1 MRALCVFLAVCTTA
15 VFGQERRDQYLH
27 AARIGGAGED
37 SHYRFTL
44 PADTYRGVTRADL
57 GDLRVFNG
65 AGEPVPYAF
74 VPLRPATHKPAVHAA
89 KLFPLRGDEAKGM
102 DGLNVRIRHTAG
114 GGTSVDVSTS
124 PASKRRKLLGYILDP
139 GELKV
144 PFEALALDWQSREGF
159 TGTARVE
166 GSEDLKYWRTLAGAA
181 TVLYLEHAGQR
192 LERRRIEL
200 AGARARYLR
209 ISFNGVPAD
218 FVLKGVQVE
227 LRPDKAEPA
236 REWLALLGR
245 AVPDRPGEYEFDTG
259 GHFPV
264 DRLRFALPQQNTV
277 AQVQVLARYRVES
290 RRGSEDRWQP
300 MTSATLYRLR
310 RNGTEVTNAD
320 LAVGPSASRH
330 WLLRVDQ
337 RGGGLGSGEVRLEIG
352 WVPHQVVF
360 AARGAEPFTLAYGMK
375 IAKPGALP
383 ITAVLPD
390 YKEGEAI
397 ALKTASLA
405 ATAAPAPR
413 AAAGFSEYFRESVDS
428 GQAKK
433 WALWAALVVGV
444 LLLVWMAFALLKQ
457 VGNPK

>member
-1 MRALCVFLAVCTTA
+1 MRYGLIFAALWTGVAA
-15 VFGQERRDQYLH
+15 GQERPDQYLH
-27 AARIGGAGED
+27 SARIGGAGDD
-37 SHYRFTL
+37 SHFRFTL
-44 PADTYRGVTRADL
+44 PAETYRGVTRADL

-74 VPLRPATHKPAVHAA
+74 VPLRPATYKPAVHAA
-89 KLFPLRGDEAKGM
+89 KLFPLRGEEAKGM

-114 GGTSVDVSTS
+114 GGTSVDVSTA
-124 PASKRRKLLGYILDP
+124 PTAKQKKLLGYILDP

-144 PFEALALDWQSREGF
+144 PFEALTLDWQSREGF

-264 DRLRFALPQQNTV
+264 DRLRFALPQLNSV
-277 AQVQVLARYRVES
+277 AQVQVLTRNRIDDPWRAA
-290 RRGSEDRWQP
+290 
-300 MTSATLYRLR
+300 TSGILYRLR

-352 WVPHQVVF
+352 WIPHQVVF

-375 IAKPGALP
+375 IARPGALP
-383 ITAVLPD
+383 ITAVLPG

-397 ALKTASLA
+397 ALKTASLTRMA
-405 ATAAPAPR
+405 PPAPR
-413 AAAGFSEYFRESVDS
+413 TTSGFSQYVQEAVDS